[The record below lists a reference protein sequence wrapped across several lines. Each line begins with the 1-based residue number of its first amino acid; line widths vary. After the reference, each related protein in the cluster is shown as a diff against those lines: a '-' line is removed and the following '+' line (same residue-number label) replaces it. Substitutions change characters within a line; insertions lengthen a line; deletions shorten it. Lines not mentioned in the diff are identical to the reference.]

1 MDIQKIK
8 GIAFDL
14 IEDNQTNFTCDDS
27 EKKYLYILAYN
38 DGVNALAR
46 DIEREL
52 EKEARDDQRGETE
65 RSIS

>member
-8 GIAFDL
+8 DIAFEL
-14 IEDNQTNFTCDDS
+14 IECNQADFTSDDS

-38 DGVNALAR
+38 DGVSALVR

-52 EKEARDDQRGETE
+52 KKEAADDQRGEIE

>member
-1 MDIQKIK
+1 MIRRWQMDIQKIK

-38 DGVNALAR
+38 DGISALVR

-52 EKEARDDQRGETE
+52 KTEAADGTGN
-65 RSIS
+65 S

>member
-38 DGVNALAR
+38 DGISALVR
-46 DIEREL
+46 DIERKL
-52 EKEARDDQRGETE
+52 KEEAADGTGN
-65 RSIS
+65 S

>member
-8 GIAFDL
+8 NIAFDL
-14 IEDNQTNFTCDDS
+14 IEDNQTNFSCDDS

-38 DGVNALAR
+38 DGINALAR

-52 EKEARDDQRGETE
+52 EQEARDGQGQD
-65 RSIS
+65 

>member
-14 IEDNQTNFTCDDS
+14 IADNQTNFTCDDS

-38 DGVNALAR
+38 DGVNALVG

-52 EKEARDDQRGETE
+52 EKEARDGQGQD
-65 RSIS
+65 